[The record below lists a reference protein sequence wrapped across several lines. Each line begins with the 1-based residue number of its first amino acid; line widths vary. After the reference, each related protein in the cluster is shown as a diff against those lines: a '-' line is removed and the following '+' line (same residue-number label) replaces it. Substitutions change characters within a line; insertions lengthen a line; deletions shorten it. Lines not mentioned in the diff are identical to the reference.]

1 MAVSQPWKRYLEA
14 GMEATEVPRAR
25 AEKLVKELVKAGEVP
40 LHEATEWVEDLI
52 ERSRKTTE
60 SIADRVRIEVQQQL
74 QNLGLVEPPKP
85 AVKKA
90 AKTAKQS
97 AKKATKKAASATK
110 KAAGSS

>member
-25 AEKLVKELVKAGEVP
+25 AEKLVKDLVKAGDIQM
-40 LHEATEWVEDLI
+40 HEAADWVEDLV

-60 SIADRVRIEVQQQL
+60 SIADRVRVEVQQQL
-74 QNLGLVEPPKP
+74 QNLGLVEPPKKAVK

-90 AKTAKQS
+90 AKKTA
-97 AKKATKKAASATK
+97 KKAASATK